1 MKKIPKS
8 YEQLVRLISE
18 ILPDASIDEDFEG
31 QLVIYTGLEEVLSD
45 DGSRVLK
52 EFEQKI

>member
-1 MKKIPKS
+1 VKKIPKS